1 MKDALKIEAEIKRIN
16 KELGDYRFYG
26 SIPGDQVRIAELTA
40 RRDALIWA
48 MGL

>member
-1 MKDALKIEAEIKRIN
+1 MKDALRIEAEIKRIN
-16 KELGDYRFYG
+16 KKLSDYGFYN
-26 SIPGDQVRIAELTA
+26 SIPGDEVRIAELRA